1 MSQGYQPA
9 ERVGAAP
16 VPVRAPRPR
25 YPCPMSASAA
35 GWGPDVLGRGYEQL
49 RLPLTPDEP
58 EEPGEVVA
66 TLVRRLPRGLF
77 PRRSL
82 RGVDVLYVHGWSDY
96 FFQRRLG
103 DYFAA
108 RGARFY
114 ALDLRRYGRSLRPG
128 QLHGYVRSL
137 RTYDEEIA
145 AALAAMGPRRGR
157 RLVLVGHSTGGLVL
171 SLWAARHP
179 GVASALILNSPWLE
193 FQLGR
198 LGRAAIS
205 PALELGARLRPR
217 ERIAPTVDLG
227 FYWRAQQ
234 EVAVENDPT
243 DPNPEWRPA
252 QAPPPT
258 MGWLDAVLDG
268 HREVAAGLAIP
279 VPVLVLLST
288 HSALP
293 RRWSETLAA
302 ADTVLAVDEVARAAL
317 NLGTSVTVERIEG
330 ALHDVFLSRSAARER
345 AYARL
350 DRWVS
355 GYL

>member
-1 MSQGYQPA
+1 
-9 ERVGAAP
+9 
-16 VPVRAPRPR
+16 
-25 YPCPMSASAA
+25 MSASAV
-35 GWGPDVLGRGYEQL
+35 GWVPDVLGRGYEQL
-49 RLPLTPDEP
+49 TIPLAQDEP
-58 EEPGEVVA
+58 EEQGEVVA
-66 TLVRRLPRGLF
+66 TLVRALPRGFARL
-77 PRRSL
+77 RAL

-103 DYFAA
+103 DWFAD
-108 RGARFY
+108 RGARFH
-114 ALDLRRYGRSLRPG
+114 ALDLRRYGRSIRPG

-145 AALAAMGPRRGR
+145 AAIGAMGPRRGR

-171 SLWAARHP
+171 SLWAARNP

-205 PALELGARLRPR
+205 PALEIGARLRPR
-217 ERIAPTVDLG
+217 EPIAPSIDLG

-234 EVAVENDPT
+234 EASDQRDPT

-252 QAPPPT
+252 QASPPT

-268 HREVAAGLAIP
+268 HQEVAKGLGIR

-293 RRWSETLAA
+293 RKWSETLAA
-302 ADTVLAVDEVARAAL
+302 ADTVLAVDEIARAAPS
-317 NLGTSVTVERIEG
+317 LGSSVTIERIEG
-330 ALHDVFLSRSAARER
+330 ALHDVFLSRLAAREQ

-355 GYL
+355 GHL